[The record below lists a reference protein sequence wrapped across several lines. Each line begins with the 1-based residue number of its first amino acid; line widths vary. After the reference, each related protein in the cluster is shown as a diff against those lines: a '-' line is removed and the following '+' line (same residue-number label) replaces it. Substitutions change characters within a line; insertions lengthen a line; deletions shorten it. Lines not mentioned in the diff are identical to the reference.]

1 MSFIIISPCQS
12 QYFIS
17 QSVGKSSWYQFPA
30 DDDDGVDDDDRDG
43 EGGENDEGDH
53 PDITDGHGHW

>member
-1 MSFIIISPCQS
+1 MSFIIISSCQS